1 MTIYFGGACHGQD
14 ALCEKETGLSPVPCT
29 ADSEAAMTARCIA
42 DFHLLLRAV
51 LDAGGDAQEFA
62 RRLLRENPDAVL
74 VCDEIGGGIV
84 PLDPAERRWREE
96 TGRAL
101 GLLAAAEGTRLIRV
115 WYGLPEVL
123 K

>member
-1 MTIYFGGACHGQD
+1 MTIYLGGFAHGQA
-14 ALCEKETGLSPVPCT
+14 ALCEKETGLLPVSCE
-29 ADSEAAMTARCIA
+29 ADPEAALRAPAIA
-42 DFHLLLRAV
+42 DLHLLLRAV
-51 LDAGGDAQEFA
+51 LDGGGDAQAFA
-62 RRLLRENPDAVL
+62 RRLLAENPDAVL
-74 VCDEIGGGIV
+74 TCDEIGGGIV

-101 GLLAAAEGTRLIRV
+101 GILAAAEGTRVVRV